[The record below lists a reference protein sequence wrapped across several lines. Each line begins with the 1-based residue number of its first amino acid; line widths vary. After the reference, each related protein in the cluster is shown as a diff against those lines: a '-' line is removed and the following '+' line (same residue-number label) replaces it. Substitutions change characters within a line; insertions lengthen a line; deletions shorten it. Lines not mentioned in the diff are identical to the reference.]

1 MVEIIAEIGKNFVV
15 TEEPENE
22 TMLFIRAKNLIIA
35 AYNVGVRVMK
45 FQVHNIDDEI
55 HPLAVAVVSPHFDQK
70 RYDWVKRNTYSAE
83 FWWKIKEFCR
93 ELGVEFLAT
102 PMSRG
107 AAEILDHEVGVDR
120 WKIGSGDILD
130 FVMLDYIRDSGK
142 PVILSS
148 GMSTLGELVQAYQF
162 LKEKTNDVSILHCV
176 SAYPCE
182 LYDLNLNTI
191 LFLKEKFGCKIGFS
205 DHSLGI
211 QGSLMAVKLGAEI
224 IEKHFTLDRTAFGP
238 DHKVSLLPEEMDKLI
253 GRILNNDLLEVSHE
267 ALGKYDKVLNYEEQ
281 KFRQVFRKGLYA
293 SRDMKE
299 GEILDIHD
307 IISLRPVLE
316 GSLAS
321 ENYPQ
326 FVGKTLK
333 HDRIKDG
340 GLNYEVIA

>member
-15 TEEPENE
+15 TEEAENE

-107 AAEILDHEVGVDR
+107 AAEILDLEVGVDR

-142 PVILSS
+142 PVILST
-148 GMSTLGELVQAYQF
+148 GMSELHEIAKAYEF
-162 LKEKTNDVSILHCV
+162 LKEKTLDVSILHCV
-176 SAYPCE
+176 SNYPCE
-182 LYDLNLNTI
+182 LKDLNLGVMPA
-191 LFLKEKFGCKIGFS
+191 LKKQFGCKVGFS
-205 DHSLGI
+205 DHSLGVE
-211 QGSLMAVKLGAEI
+211 GSLMAVSLGAEI
-224 IEKHFTLDRTAFGP
+224 IEKHFTLDRMAFGP
-238 DHKVSLLPEEMDKLI
+238 DHKVSMLPEEMDKLI
-253 GRILNNDLLEVSHE
+253 GRILNKDLLEPTAE
-267 ALGKYDKVLNYEEQ
+267 ALGSSAKGYNRMEQ
-281 KFRQVFRKGLYA
+281 KFREVFRKGLYV
-293 SRDMKE
+293 SRDMNE
-299 GEILDIHD
+299 GEQMEIRD
-307 IISLRPVLE
+307 IISLRPVLN
-316 GSLAS
+316 GSVPS
-321 ENYPQ
+321 ENYPN
-326 FVGKTLK
+326 FVGKILK